1 MNRNI
6 KKMLREYK
14 REFTYQ
20 KAPDAL
26 KQKLNLVPKETYQDR
41 PVLWRTLAYVGT
53 AVVCVSVALP
63 LGYMLGD
70 KGIIGTPQTT
80 CDTIAAAEAY
90 LIAVYDDSLRTPVL
104 TFFSQDQYQVSLY
117 FAIDDGQ
124 NHCFYVI
131 VTEHDDVRL
140 TFVNA
145 SIPLFHITSTT
156 FGSFVIQSDALTSFR
171 MELKEDSVL
180 IDQWNVD
187 FDIPAYLD
195 YI

>member
-6 KKMLREYK
+6 KKMVREYE
-14 REFTYQ
+14 REFTYK
-20 KAPDAL
+20 KAPAAL
-26 KQKLNLVPKETYQDR
+26 KEKLNLVPKDTFQDH

-70 KGIIGTPQTT
+70 KGLIGTPQTT

-90 LIAVYDDSLRTPVL
+90 MVAVYDESLRTPVF
-104 TFFSQDQYQVSLY
+104 TFFNEDQYQISLY
-117 FAIDDGQ
+117 FAIDDGE

-131 VTEHDDVRL
+131 VSDNPGKL
-140 TFVNA
+140 TFVNSA
-145 SIPLFHITSTT
+145 ISLYVTTSAT
-156 FGSFVIQSDALTSFR
+156 FGSFVIHSDELTSFR
-171 MELKEDSVL
+171 MDLKEDSALVQ
-180 IDQWNVD
+180 QWHVD
-187 FDIPAYLD
+187 FDIPAYLT

>member
-1 MNRNI
+1 
-6 KKMLREYK
+6 MLREYK

-26 KQKLNLVPKETYQDR
+26 KQKLNLVPKETYQGR
-41 PVLWRTLAYVGT
+41 PILWRTLAYVGT

-70 KGIIGTPQTT
+70 KGIIGNPQTT
-80 CDTIAAAEAY
+80 CDTIAAAEGY
-90 LIAVYDDSLRTPVL
+90 LLANYDKSLRTPVL
-104 TFFSQDQYQVSLY
+104 TFFSQDQYQISLY
-117 FAIDDGQ
+117 FAIENGQ

-131 VTEHDDVRL
+131 VTEQDDPHL
-140 TFVNA
+140 TFINPT
-145 SIPLFHITSTT
+145 IFPLDHTTSKA
-156 FGSFVIQSDALTSFR
+156 FGSFVIDSNELTSFH
-171 MELKEDSVL
+171 MDLKEASTWIAHWDFA
-180 IDQWNVD
+180 